1 MSQALTEFD
10 QDYIRDHSSA
20 PVLES
25 QALPVV
31 IVGNGPVGMHAARE
45 LLKRQPDAHIVLYG
59 NEYHQP
65 YNRVKLSYLLS
76 GELDWDALLEK
87 LAVPETATVEER
99 IGYSISLINP
109 NEQYVEDTSGNRQSY
124 SKLILATGSHPH
136 IPNIKGIER
145 KGVFT
150 FRSLDDANLLL
161 ARRVRTQHTVIL
173 GGGLLGIE
181 AARGM
186 QRNNTE
192 VTVIEHADRLLG
204 HQLDEK
210 ASETLRNQ
218 LTRLDIHT
226 IVGDGVSNILGGS
239 RVTGIRLRSG
249 RIIDCDTIILATGIR
264 PNTELAVSAGL
275 SFAKGIRVDDNMST
289 SIPNIYAI
297 GECAEH
303 REKVYGMVAPGLEQA
318 AVAVNHILGN
328 ESQFQ
333 GSVIAARLKIA
344 GCPVISAGPVGYTAS
359 PNFGKSYIFQDR
371 EKTIY
376 RKIVTHRNRLVGV
389 IGVGDWEEANRA
401 LIGVSNKQ
409 WILPW
414 HIMRF
419 LRTGNIW
426 PEEEAANVKDWP
438 ATIAVCQCTGAT
450 RGQIGTAIQCGAK
463 TVTDIT
469 ETTGAAG
476 VCGSCRPLLQE
487 LLGSNIQEPVAW
499 HKALTTTALL
509 SLALALMVII
519 SPAIPYSSSVQ
530 TGWHLDDIWRNSFY
544 KQISGFTILGLFVLG
559 LLVSPRKRMKQF
571 QKLGSFDT
579 WRFTHIL
586 LGIMVVGGLVIHTG
600 MRFGNGLNYLLMF
613 TFTATVALG
622 AVATAVISQ
631 EHRFGT
637 NATWLRR
644 RTIWWHILL
653 FWPVPVVL
661 GFHILKSYYF

>member
-1 MSQALTEFD
+1 MSQALKELD
-10 QDYIRDHSSA
+10 RDAIRVD
-20 PVLES
+20 PVASET
-25 QALPVV
+25 ATKVLPVV

-59 NEYHQP
+59 NEYHRP

-87 LAVPETATVEER
+87 LNVPETAKVDER
-99 IGYSISLINP
+99 IGYSINQINTD
-109 NEQYVEDTSGNRQSY
+109 EQYVEDTSGNRQPY

-136 IPNIKGIER
+136 IPNINGIER

-204 HQLDEK
+204 HQLDEQ
-210 ASETLRNQ
+210 ASEALRNQ
-218 LTRLDIHT
+218 LRKLDIHT
-226 IVGDGVSNILGGS
+226 IVGDGVSRILGGS

-264 PNTELAVSAGL
+264 PNIELAVSAGL
-275 SFAKGIRVDDNMST
+275 SFTKGIRVDDNMST
-289 SIPNIYAI
+289 SVPNIYAI

-303 REKVYGMVAPGLEQA
+303 RGKVYGMVAPGLEQA

-333 GSVIAARLKIA
+333 GSIIAARLKVA
-344 GCPVISAGPVGYTAS
+344 GCPVVSAGPVGYTAS
-359 PNFGKSYIFQDR
+359 PSFGKSYVFQDS
-371 EKTIY
+371 KKNTY
-376 RKIVTHRNRLVGV
+376 RKVVIYRNRLVGA
-389 IGVGDWEEANRA
+389 IGVGDWEEANRV
-401 LIGVSNKQ
+401 LIGVNDKQ

-414 HIMRF
+414 QIMRF
-419 LRTGNIW
+419 LRMGNIW
-426 PEEEAANVKDWP
+426 PEEEAVNVKDWP
-438 ATIAVCQCTGAT
+438 ATTAVCQCTGAT
-450 RGQIGTAIQCGAK
+450 RGQIGTAIQCGAQ
-463 TVTDIT
+463 TVTEIT
-469 ETTGAAG
+469 EATGAAG
-476 VCGSCRPLLQE
+476 VCGSCRPLVQE
-487 LLGSNIQEPVAW
+487 LLGSTKQEPVAW
-499 HKALTTTALL
+499 HKALTTTAAL

-519 SPAIPYSSSVQ
+519 SPVIPYSSSVQ
-530 TGWHLDDIWRNSFY
+530 TGWHLDEIWRNSFF

-559 LLVSPRKRMKQF
+559 LLVSPRKRLKNF

-579 WRFTHIL
+579 WRFSHIL
-586 LGIMVVGGLVIHTG
+586 LGILVVGGLVVHTG
-600 MRFGNGLNYLLMF
+600 MRFGNGLNYFLMF

-622 AVATAVISQ
+622 AVATAIISQ
-631 EHRFGT
+631 EHRIGT